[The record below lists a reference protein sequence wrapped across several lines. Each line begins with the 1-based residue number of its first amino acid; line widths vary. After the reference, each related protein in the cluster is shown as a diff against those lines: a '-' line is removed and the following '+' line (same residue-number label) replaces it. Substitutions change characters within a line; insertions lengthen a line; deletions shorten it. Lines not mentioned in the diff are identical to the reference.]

1 MCFLLNRKIQECPAE
16 QSTQG
21 PDPAT
26 THPVYMAV
34 ATTTLPASAAAATT
48 TLGAAAEAAAER

>member
-26 THPVYMAV
+26 TLPVYMAV
-34 ATTTLPASAAAATT
+34 ATTTLPAAVAATT
-48 TLGAAAEAAAER
+48 TLPAAAEQ